1 MNFFPHYLCRK
12 PTGVHKK
19 ILLIMKLTLVIM
31 IGFLLQV
38 SAKSYGQRVSL
49 SQKNISLEEVFKEIH
64 KQTKFNILCD
74 AEILQQT
81 SAVNLNLR
89 NVTIQ
94 DALSTCFAGKRLTY
108 VIDGNTIVVK
118 RKTQEETSAKESQA
132 ILVTGVVT
140 DEKGVPLPGV
150 TITIKGTYSATS
162 TDVNGKYTIS
172 VPSSESVLIFT
183 FVGFENTEVPVGTQ
197 TSINIKMK
205 DAGNILNEVAVV
217 GYGVQKK
224 VSLIGAQS
232 TVNVEELK
240 LPTSNI
246 TSALAGRIS
255 GVVGVQRSG
264 EPGKDVADIWI
275 RGIATFG
282 GGSSSPLV
290 LVDGVERSIS
300 NIDPQDI
307 SSFTILKDASSTA
320 VYGVRGANGVVL
332 VQTKRGKVGKAQI
345 YLDYN
350 EGVTTFTRRPQLA
363 DGVTYMN
370 LVNEALT
377 TRGGQPKYTQDYID
391 KTANKS
397 DPLLYP
403 NVNWL
408 DATFNKLGYNRRAN
422 FNASGGVDNAQY
434 YVSVG
439 YYNEGGFLKTDDL
452 AQYNS
457 DVTYTRYNFTT
468 NLNLKLSSTTKLDL
482 GVQGFAAQSNG
493 PALSTQDIFV
503 NALSVP
509 PVEYPISY
517 PGGFIPGKSA
527 NGGFRNPY
535 ADLTRR
541 GYNTDFN
548 NTVQTNLRVTQDL
561 KFITPGL
568 SATAMFSFDNYSDH
582 SINRSKREDTY
593 FPDTNNPYNADG
605 TLNLVRTY
613 TGNGNYLSYSR
624 SNGGRRQSYTEA
636 AVNYDRSF
644 GKHHVTGLLLG
655 NAQDGVDAFAGDFTS
670 SIPHRYLS
678 LAGRGTYSYADR
690 YFFEANFGYNGSEN
704 FDPKRRYGFFP
715 SFGAGWVISN
725 EHFFEPLKNTL
736 TFLKFRYS
744 DGFVGSDDLGA
755 GRRFGYLTIVSELT
769 DVNNGGYTF
778 GKGFENS
785 NGINVTDYGV
795 SVSWAKS
802 HKQDLGMEVRTLND
816 NLSLIVDLFK
826 EHRTGI
832 FLQRQSVPGF
842 VGLVNQ
848 PEGNLGIANN
858 KGIDATLDY
867 NAHFGKVNV
876 GFRGTFTYNK
886 AVVVEDDR
894 PTQAYPWLD
903 HRGQPILARYGY
915 QALGLFKDQ
924 AEIDASAVPGDKSK
938 VLPGDIKYKDIN
950 GDGLINAYD
959 QVKIGN
965 GDVPST
971 VYGFGVNVEYKG
983 FYVGAFF
990 QGIAHADIELGG
1002 AGIIPFNG
1010 DGGETNIY
1018 SNAVNR
1024 WTPQNPSQNVFYPR
1038 LAYGDSEN
1046 FNNSQAS
1053 SWWVKDVGFIRLKTA
1068 ELGYNL
1074 PNDLFSKFHIKGSRI
1089 YLIGYNLLTFSS
1101 FKLWD
1106 PELNTDQNGRA
1117 DGAKYPSV
1125 KTISIGLN
1133 LKF

>member
-1 MNFFPHYLCRK
+1 
-12 PTGVHKK
+12 
-19 ILLIMKLTLVIM
+19 MKLTLVIM

-38 SAKSYGQRVSL
+38 SAKSYGQRISL
-49 SQKNISLEEVFKEIH
+49 SQKNVSLEEVFREIQ

-74 AEILQQT
+74 AEIIQQ
-81 SAVNLNLR
+81 SSSVSVNLR
-89 NVTIQ
+89 NATIQ
-94 DALSTCFAGKRLTY
+94 DALSVCFAGKRLTY

-118 RKTQEETSAKESQA
+118 RKTAQEAANESQA
-132 ILVTGVVT
+132 AIVVSGFVT
-140 DEKGVPLPGV
+140 DDKGLPLPGV
-150 TITIKGTYSATS
+150 TVGIKGTYSATS
-162 TDVNGKYTIS
+162 TDVKGKYTIS
-172 VPSSESVLIFT
+172 APSAESILVFSFI
-183 FVGFENTEVPVGTQ
+183 GFETAEVPVGTQ
-197 TSINIKMK
+197 TIISVKMK
-205 DAGNILNEVAVV
+205 EAGNLLTEVAVV
-217 GYGVQKK
+217 GYGVQRKI
-224 VSLIGAQS
+224 SLIGAQS

-264 EPGKDVADIWI
+264 EPGKDLADIWI
-275 RGIATFG
+275 RGVSTFG
-282 GGSSSPLV
+282 GASSNPLV
-290 LVDGVERSIS
+290 LVDGVERSI
-300 NIDPQDI
+300 NQIDPEDI
-307 SSFTILKDASSTA
+307 ASFTILKDASSTA

-332 VQTKRGKVGKAQI
+332 VQTKRGKVGKTQI

-350 EGVTTFTRRPQLA
+350 EGVTTFTKRPQLA

-377 TRGGQPKYTQDYID
+377 TRGSQPKYTQDYINN
-391 KTANKS
+391 TANKT

-403 NVNWL
+403 NVDWL
-408 DATFNKLGYNRRAN
+408 AATFNKLGYNRRAN

-452 AQYNS
+452 SQYNS
-457 DVTYTRYNFTT
+457 DVTYTKYNFTS

-482 GVQGFAAQSNG
+482 GVQGYAANSNG
-493 PALSTQDIFV
+493 PAIATQDIFV

-541 GYNTDFN
+541 GYNTDFDN
-548 NTVQTNLRVTQDL
+548 AVLTNLRMSQDL
-561 KFITPGL
+561 AFFTKGL
-568 SATAMFSFDNYSDH
+568 SATAMFSFDNYSSH
-582 SINRSKREDTY
+582 SINRSKRENTY
-593 FPDTNNPYNADG
+593 FPDINNPYNADG

-613 TGNGNYLSYSR
+613 TGNGNYLSYNR
-624 SNGGRRQSYTEA
+624 NNGGSRQVYTEA
-636 AVNYDRSF
+636 SINYDRSF
-644 GKHHVTGLLLG
+644 GKHRVTGLALG
-655 NAQDGVDAFAGDFTS
+655 NARDEVDAFASDFS
-670 SIPHRYLS
+670 GSIPHRYLG
-678 LAGRGTYSYADR
+678 LAGRGTYSYDDR

-704 FDPKRRYGFFP
+704 FDPKRRFGFFP
-715 SFGAGWVISN
+715 SLGIGWVASN
-725 EHFFEPLKNTL
+725 EKFFEPIKDAI

-744 DGFVGSDDLGA
+744 NGYVGSDDLGN
-755 GRRFGYLTIVSELT
+755 GRRFGYLTLVSELT

-802 HKQDLGMEVRTLND
+802 HKQDLGMEVKTLHD

-832 FLQRQSVPGF
+832 FLQRQSVPNF
-842 VGLVNQ
+842 VGLSSQ

-858 KGIDATLDY
+858 KGIDATLEY
-867 NAHFGKVNV
+867 NAQLGKVNI

-886 AVVVEDDR
+886 AIIVEDDR
-894 PTQAYPWLD
+894 PTQQYPWLD

-915 QALGLFKDQ
+915 QAVGLFKDQ
-924 AEIDASAVPGDKSK
+924 ADIDASAVPGDKSK
-938 VLPGDIKYKDIN
+938 VLPGDIKYKDLN

-959 QVKIGN
+959 QTKIGN

-971 VYGFGVNVEYKG
+971 VYGFGVNVAYKG

-990 QGIAHADIELGG
+990 QGVANADVELGG

-1010 DGGETNIY
+1010 DGGETNVY
-1018 SNAVNR
+1018 SNAVDR

-1068 ELGYNL
+1068 EFGYTL
-1074 PNDLFSKFHIKGSRI
+1074 PADLFSKFKIKNARI
-1089 YLIGYNLLTFSS
+1089 YLIGYNLLTFSK

-1125 KTISIGLN
+1125 KTVSLGLN